1 MAPGSPLEDDDSLT
15 TMSNAELRMTNDLK
29 PRTKRFALD
38 IIRCVS
44 MLPDR
49 KERWAIVQQLI
60 RCGSS
65 VGANYRAACRAR
77 SRADF
82 LAKLSIVEEEADE
95 TSYWLELLEELGI
108 GDNERLKQLK
118 DEASQ
123 LTAIVVASKK
133 TARANGRSGS
143 SIRHST
149 PRPAFYY
156 RRGGLDIR
164 H

>member
-1 MAPGSPLEDDDSLT
+1 
-15 TMSNAELRMTNDLK
+15 MSNAELRMTNDLK

-38 IIRCVS
+38 IIRFVS

-49 KERWAIVQQLI
+49 KEHWAIVQQLI
-60 RCGSS
+60 RCASS

-108 GDNERLKQLK
+108 GDNGRLKQLK
-118 DEASQ
+118 DEAGQ

-149 PRPAFYY
+149 F
-156 RRGGLDIR
+156 DIR
-164 H
+164 HFP